1 MLIINGSPS
10 AASVALKT
18 LSPLSL
24 VVAEGYYAATTLD
37 TVDADLVTGNIKSG
51 ATIFGVAGK
60 AQVVD
65 TTEAGNPAA
74 AANITTGKIAF
85 VNGVKITGIA

>member
-24 VVAEGYYAATTLD
+24 TVAEGYYAATTLD
-37 TVDADLVTGNIKSG
+37 TVDADLAAGNIKAG
-51 ATIFGVAGK
+51 VTIFGIAGK
-60 AQVVD
+60 AEVVD
-65 TTEAGNPAA
+65 TTEVANPAGA
-74 AANITTGKIAF
+74 ADIASGKVAF
-85 VNGVKITGIA
+85 VNGLKVTGA